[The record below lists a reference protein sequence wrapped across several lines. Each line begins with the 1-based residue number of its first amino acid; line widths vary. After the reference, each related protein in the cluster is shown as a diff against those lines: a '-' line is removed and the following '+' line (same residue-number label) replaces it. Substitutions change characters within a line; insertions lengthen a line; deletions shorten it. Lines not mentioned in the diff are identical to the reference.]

1 MFCKSSILSF
11 YLYFLSFLL
20 VCLSSSHTVLW
31 VIRPQPR
38 TLAAREAPLGFFFFF
53 LQLIIQSWRFHLWR
67 WCPFATWLNNWI
79 SQQQQWEREF
89 VFGLAIS
96 QNNSPEAETEMMRTG
111 EENGEKKKKA
121 NACWQRASP
130 YLLSCLWNNKDGALG
145 SCFIQSKSLLCFCCV
160 KRLIIT
166 PPPRWCPSPST
177 VSM

>member
-111 EENGEKKKKA
+111 EENGEKKKKQMHA
-121 NACWQRASP
+121 DSVRRHTCLAVYEIIKMEHWGHALFRVKASCVSVA
-130 YLLSCLWNNKDGALG
+130 LKD
-145 SCFIQSKSLLCFCCV
+145 
-160 KRLIIT
+160 
-166 PPPRWCPSPST
+166 
-177 VSM
+177 